1 MAEKITY
8 KDIKSG
14 DRIRIKWLDSQN
26 KSDWHTPE
34 ELESLGLNSYV
45 ITEGIVFKRVKDGL
59 LLYSSKSTDGQQY
72 GGCNFIPKVC
82 INKKEIER
90 L

>member
-1 MAEKITY
+1 MAEKIAY
-8 KDIKSG
+8 KEIRPG
-14 DRIRIKWLDSQN
+14 DRIRFKWIDSQN
-26 KSDWHTPE
+26 RSEWHMPE
-34 ELESLGLNSYV
+34 ELEALGLNAHV

-72 GGCNFIPKVC
+72 GGCSFVPRVC
-82 INKKEIER
+82 IFKKEIER